1 MGDTNKYDNLLGFSA
16 DFLQLGWLDLKLLSC
31 HLKDSRV
38 DVNEFAYWCAD
49 YCEDKGIKPF
59 RIDLCALLLEYIKEL
74 STNELMEK
82 IVDDRLEEALD
93 RVWVYN
99 NYLDSW
105 YRDQQ
110 KLLDVLEKQDQSN
123 WSHTLTWFYNYL

>member
-1 MGDTNKYDNLLGFSA
+1 MGDTNIYNNLLEFTA
-16 DFLQLGWLDLKLLSC
+16 EFLQLGWLDLKLLSG

-49 YCEDKGIKPF
+49 YCEDIGIKPF
-59 RIDLCALLLEYIKEL
+59 RIDLCALLLEYIKDQ
-74 STNELMEK
+74 SANELIEK
-82 IVDDRLEEALD
+82 VADDRLEVALD
-93 RVWVYN
+93 CLWVYS

-105 YRDQQ
+105 YRDQH
-110 KLLDVLEKQDQSN
+110 KLLDILDKQDQSD